1 MSIYIQNFKK
11 FRPLLGELIA
21 RDIKTKYRKSV
32 LGVLWTLLNPLF
44 MMIILSVVFSNLFK
58 FDVEY
63 FPVYLLSGQLIFNFY
78 SEATTASMSAI
89 MDNGP
94 LLKKIYVPKY
104 LFVLSRVFSSTIN
117 LLASFTALI
126 LVMLAMRVELHY
138 TVLLVP
144 IPLIFIV
151 LFSLGV
157 GLILSAITVKFR
169 DIMHLY
175 SVFVTALMYLTP
187 VIYPMSILPAWLTP
201 IVKLNP
207 ITNILQMFRNVMIY
221 NSLPSIA
228 SMIIA
233 FVECSILLVFG
244 LYVFYKYLDDFILYI
259 RRESMENQ
267 EVIRVDHV
275 SMRFSLASERV
286 DNFKEYVIKTIKRQ
300 LSYGEFWAL
309 KDVSF
314 SINRGDALGLIG
326 LNGSG
331 KSTMLKVIA
340 GVLKPTKG
348 SVSVNG
354 TVAPLIE
361 LGAGF
366 DMNLTAEENVFLNG
380 ALIGYSRQMM
390 EQYYDDIVEFS
401 ELHDFMNVPVKNF
414 SSGMV
419 SRLGFSIATIG
430 TPDILIVDEV
440 LSVGDFRFQE
450 KCQNRIKRML
460 DAGTTLLFV
469 SHSIQQV
476 EELCNKVVWL
486 DKGVVKMF
494 GESKNIAE
502 IYSAS

>member
-89 MDNGP
+89 MDNGS

-187 VIYPMSILPAWLTP
+187 VIYPMSILPAWLKP
-201 IVKLNP
+201 IVNLNP
-207 ITNILQMFRNVMIY
+207 ITNILLMFRDVMLDYTIFDAK
-221 NSLPSIA
+221 SI
-228 SMIIA
+228 IIA
-233 FVECSILLVFG
+233 VIEAGLALVIG
-244 LYVFYKYLDDFILYI
+244 LRVFYKAQDEFIL
-259 RRESMENQ
+259 
-267 EVIRVDHV
+267 
-275 SMRFSLASERV
+275 
-286 DNFKEYVIKTIKRQ
+286 
-300 LSYGEFWAL
+300 
-309 KDVSF
+309 
-314 SINRGDALGLIG
+314 
-326 LNGSG
+326 
-331 KSTMLKVIA
+331 
-340 GVLKPTKG
+340 
-348 SVSVNG
+348 
-354 TVAPLIE
+354 
-361 LGAGF
+361 
-366 DMNLTAEENVFLNG
+366 
-380 ALIGYSRQMM
+380 
-390 EQYYDDIVEFS
+390 
-401 ELHDFMNVPVKNF
+401 
-414 SSGMV
+414 
-419 SRLGFSIATIG
+419 
-430 TPDILIVDEV
+430 
-440 LSVGDFRFQE
+440 
-450 KCQNRIKRML
+450 
-460 DAGTTLLFV
+460 
-469 SHSIQQV
+469 
-476 EELCNKVVWL
+476 
-486 DKGVVKMF
+486 
-494 GESKNIAE
+494 NI
-502 IYSAS
+502 

>member
-89 MDNGP
+89 MDNGS

-138 TVLLVP
+138 TVLLVF

-187 VIYPMSILPAWLTP
+187 VIYPMSILPAWLKP
-201 IVKLNP
+201 IVNLNP
-207 ITNILQMFRNVMIY
+207 ITNILLMFRDVMLDYTIFDAK
-221 NSLPSIA
+221 SI
-228 SMIIA
+228 IIA
-233 FVECSILLVFG
+233 VIEAGLALVIG
-244 LYVFYKYLDDFILYI
+244 LRVFYKAQDEFIL
-259 RRESMENQ
+259 
-267 EVIRVDHV
+267 
-275 SMRFSLASERV
+275 
-286 DNFKEYVIKTIKRQ
+286 
-300 LSYGEFWAL
+300 
-309 KDVSF
+309 
-314 SINRGDALGLIG
+314 
-326 LNGSG
+326 
-331 KSTMLKVIA
+331 
-340 GVLKPTKG
+340 
-348 SVSVNG
+348 
-354 TVAPLIE
+354 
-361 LGAGF
+361 
-366 DMNLTAEENVFLNG
+366 
-380 ALIGYSRQMM
+380 
-390 EQYYDDIVEFS
+390 
-401 ELHDFMNVPVKNF
+401 
-414 SSGMV
+414 
-419 SRLGFSIATIG
+419 
-430 TPDILIVDEV
+430 
-440 LSVGDFRFQE
+440 
-450 KCQNRIKRML
+450 
-460 DAGTTLLFV
+460 
-469 SHSIQQV
+469 
-476 EELCNKVVWL
+476 
-486 DKGVVKMF
+486 
-494 GESKNIAE
+494 NI
-502 IYSAS
+502 